1 MLSTLTTTLALLGLT
16 GASPL
21 PQAAPQLSKAKAYQ
35 LQIQLYDPSLPDLD
49 PPVAGR
55 FLGTVHT
62 GAGLNIAVATERSAD
77 DPNAGSYP
85 PYYTNGTDGYSS
97 VQNDLGTQYP
107 WGVQVQS
114 PAETDYTYPGEH
126 DVTVNVGG
134 GTNGVGIQ
142 AWGDEL
148 FLGGV
153 GAGTYAVCNR
163 FIGYTRS
170 NLTAVRFVYDGE
182 VIPEGCVGV
191 RFVPLCAEL
200 NDLPEGSTWTHEFVQ
215 EVNCVVPPASSSKR
229 LF

>member
-1 MLSTLTTTLALLGLT
+1 MLSTLTTGLTLLALT
-16 GASPL
+16 GASPV
-21 PQAAPQLSKAKAYQ
+21 PQAPQQISRAKAYT
-35 LQIQLYDPSLPDLD
+35 LQIQLYDPSKPDLD
-49 PPVAGR
+49 PPVAGKY
-55 FLGTVHT
+55 LGTVHT
-62 GAGLNIAVATERSAD
+62 GAGLNIAVATDYANT
-77 DPNAGSYP
+77 DPNYKFP

-114 PAETDYTYPGEH
+114 PTETDYTYPKEH

-142 AWGDEL
+142 AWGDDL

-153 GAGTYAVCNR
+153 GAGAYAVCNR

-182 VIPEGCVGV
+182 EVPEGCVLI

-200 NDLPEGSTWTHEFVQ
+200 NDLPEGSQWTHDFVQ
-215 EVNCVVPPASSSKR
+215 EVNCVVPGASKK

>member
-1 MLSTLTTTLALLGLT
+1 MLSTLTTTLALLALT
-16 GASPL
+16 GASPV
-21 PQAAPQLSKAKAYQ
+21 PQAAPQLSRAKAYN
-35 LQIQLYDPSLPDLD
+35 LQIQLYDPSKPDLD

-55 FLGTVHT
+55 YLGTVHT
-62 GAGLNIAVATERSAD
+62 GAGLNIAVAAAPNP
-77 DPNAGSYP
+77 DPSYRYP
-85 PYYTNGTDGYSS
+85 PYYTNGTGGHGA

-114 PAETDYTYPGEH
+114 PAETDYAYAGEH
-126 DVTVNVGG
+126 DVTVNVGPG
-134 GTNGVGIQ
+134 SDGVGIQ

-148 FLGGV
+148 FLGGP

-163 FIGYTRS
+163 FIGYVRG

-200 NDLPEGSTWTHEFVQ
+200 NDLPEGSMSTHDYVQ
-215 EVNCVVPPASSSKR
+215 EVSCVVPPTSKK